1 MSYVGDDR
9 VQRGQS
15 ETILAE
21 KNRRM
26 GPSGCAEYA
35 IEADPPRPKQSPD
48 FGKSQNLIPARSEA
62 LDHRL
67 ALFR

>member
-1 MSYVGDDR
+1 MLHR
-9 VQRGQS
+9 
-15 ETILAE
+15 A
-21 KNRRM
+21 
-26 GPSGCAEYA
+26 PSGRKAGKKRRIGAEYA
-35 IEADPPRPKQSPD
+35 IETDPLRPKRSPD